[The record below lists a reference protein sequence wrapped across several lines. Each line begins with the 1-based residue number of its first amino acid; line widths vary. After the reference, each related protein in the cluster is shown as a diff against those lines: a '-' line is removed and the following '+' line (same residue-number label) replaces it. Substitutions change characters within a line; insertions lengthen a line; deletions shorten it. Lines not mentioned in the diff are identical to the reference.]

1 MSLYTRARKHID
13 MDRVKELR
21 EEKIKREQIAEILRQ
36 QEEIRAELEY
46 IETEESKYVDWRRD
60 LENLNETMTTASMGM
75 INLPAEG
82 NVDIIH
88 TDTTMDN
95 INSSLSQNDS
105 RSGNTITLQGTE
117 NQIVD
122 GEHTYFNTA
131 RFTVDATRVS
141 HVKITISK
149 GGGTSSWTD
158 RGGENFD
165 DDVTLNI
172 SDADDFFAPIF
183 NNTNLT
189 SGTHLISLPGNY
201 KNLRISFEQFG
212 RVGQTGALRITNI
225 SLQRRTP
232 LNVFVSLDDPEAN
245 AFIRGGLGED
255 KERRAKL
262 KDMLDAGNELMIKLG
277 LDPSKTSPGDI
288 ELASANWPNKNEN
301 PPPVYAPWN
310 KGWPSAPG
318 SNRPYEGKPGTPGGS
333 YPMVQSGDIEL
344 AASYPKMDPLDKL
357 LKDIDDVDRKFKNKR
372 PGTRPGKGRGM
383 GDTWEG
389 PGKIV

>member
-13 MDRVKELR
+13 MKRVKEMR
-21 EEKIKREQIAEILRQ
+21 EEKIKREKIAEILRQ

-46 IETEESKYVDWRRD
+46 IEAEESKHVDWRQELD
-60 LENLNETMTTASMGM
+60 ESMTTASLGM

-82 NVDIIH
+82 NVDIID

-122 GEHTYFNTA
+122 GEHTYLNTA

-165 DDVTLNI
+165 DDVILNI
-172 SDADDFFAPIF
+172 SDADDFFAPTF

-212 RVGQTGALRITNI
+212 KVGATGALRITNI
-225 SLQRRTP
+225 SLQRRNP
-232 LNVFVSLDDPEAN
+232 MSLFVGLDDPEAN
-245 AFIRGGLGED
+245 SFIRGGLGGD
-255 KERRAKL
+255 KDRRQQL
-262 KDMLDAGNELMIKLG
+262 KDQLEAGNEWMRMNG

-288 ELASANWPNKNEN
+288 EIAAD
-301 PPPVYAPWN
+301 
-310 KGWPSAPG
+310 
-318 SNRPYEGKPGTPGGS
+318 
-333 YPMVQSGDIEL
+333 YPADDYNAQDEVTLKYLQSGALGGGPRIEK
-344 AASYPKMDPLDKL
+344 A
-357 LKDIDDVDRKFKNKR
+357 IDDLLKNKR
-372 PGTRPGKGRGM
+372 RSGR
-383 GDTWEG
+383 
-389 PGKIV
+389 